1 MATTSI
7 KAKAFLKDIA
17 SAMDDNDL
25 MSRYGLTP
33 EQLHRV
39 FRQLIEMNLLSEH
52 QLEVRTQLSESQV
65 TRAFVDSQADWE
77 IVP

>member
-1 MATTSI
+1 MGTTSI

-17 SAMDDNDL
+17 SAMDDNGL
-25 MSRYGLTP
+25 MTKYKLAP
-33 EQLHRV
+33 DQLHRV

-52 QLEVRTQLSESQV
+52 QLEERTRLSDSQV
-65 TRAFVDSQADWE
+65 TKAFVDSQADWE

>member
-1 MATTSI
+1 MATTTI

-17 SAMDDNDL
+17 SAMDDKDL
-25 MSRYGLTP
+25 MTKYGLTE

-39 FRQLIEMNLLSEH
+39 FRQLIEMNLLSEQ
-52 QLEVRTQLSESQV
+52 QLEVRTQLSDSQV
-65 TRAFVDSQADWE
+65 TRAFVDSQAEWE